1 VNVKQRIDLYSAA
14 ELPEV
19 EQYMRGLIG
28 KHARAKWKWVWLSV
42 GSTILNVILMLIL
55 LVLGRA

>member
-1 VNVKQRIDLYSAA
+1 MNVKQRIDLYSAA

-19 EQYMRGLIG
+19 EQYMQGLIG
-28 KHARAKWKWVWLSV
+28 KYTRAKWKWVGLSV

-55 LVLGRA
+55 LILGRA